1 MEYQKYAVIDIGSNS
16 LRLMT
21 GWQEVPGTW
30 IFSPKELATTRLGKD
45 IDETHH
51 LSPAGMEA
59 SFAAMERWKGQ
70 LTGIPVCA
78 VATSAVREAD
88 DGQAFLAEV
97 RSDCLAMT
105 RQFQNDSPLLIN
117 LPAENDTITSNTL
130 ILK

>member
-51 LSPAGMEA
+51 CHRQGWKRPLRPWKAGKN
-59 SFAAMERWKGQ
+59 S
-70 LTGIPVCA
+70 
-78 VATSAVREAD
+78 
-88 DGQAFLAEV
+88 
-97 RSDCLAMT
+97 
-105 RQFQNDSPLLIN
+105 
-117 LPAENDTITSNTL
+117 
-130 ILK
+130 